1 MRKIDERIL
10 YLIISEEYCRGR
22 SAIDIAG
29 DAITGGVDMIQ
40 LREKTKTPGE
50 IIQLA
55 RGIKKLC
62 VENNVK
68 FIVNDDPAIAKE
80 AGAHGVHL
88 GQDDAK
94 RFTIAFA
101 RKILGKDAIIGL
113 STSSIEEVER
123 ANAEDVDYIG
133 FGPVFPTVVKENCVG
148 IKDIEKVLKTTKKPV
163 FFIGGINLSN
173 VDELL
178 MKGAKN
184 IAVIRAISA
193 SDDVKTAAGKLK
205 EKMEKA

>member
-29 DAITGGVDMIQ
+29 DAIAGGVDMIQ
-40 LREKTKTPGE
+40 LREKTKTSGE

-55 RGIKKLC
+55 REIKKLC
-62 VENNVK
+62 AENNVK

-80 AGAHGVHL
+80 AGACGVHL

-148 IKDIEKVLKTTKKPV
+148 VKDIEKVLKTAKKPV

-178 MKGAKN
+178 MKGARN

-193 SDDVKTAAGKLK
+193 SDDVKTAAAKLK